1 MSGGW
6 SVFQATGF
14 RTTTSGSRSTMRRY
28 RSGGSVITFARIAR
42 IPPSNIWNGS
52 ASTSTQSSSSRK
64 RLLSCLLRERFLSTS
79 SALRPRKACL
89 AGCPMATTSSWVTT
103 ATTAAT
109 AEPGDSSR
117 RETSSA
123 RSSTY
128 SNDVHDGSSE
138 GVSGEKIPPVPVLRS
153 RIDGAPRLHGGRHL
167 RGQPGLQQ
175 DHQVDAHGKI
185 EGRAPEL

>member
-6 SVFQATGF
+6 SVFRATGF

-28 RSGGSVITFARIAR
+28 RSGGSAITFARIAR
-42 IPPSNIWNGS
+42 IPPSDTWNGS
-52 ASTSTQSSSSRK
+52 ATKSTRSSSSRK
-64 RLLSCLLRERFLSTS
+64 RLLSCLLRGRFLSTS

-89 AGCPMATTSSWVTT
+89 AGYPMATTSSWVTT

-109 AEPGDSSR
+109 AEPGDSSP

-123 RSSTY
+123 RFSTY
-128 SNDVHDGSSE
+128 SS
-138 GVSGEKIPPVPVLRS
+138 EKILLVLVFRL
-153 RIDGAPRLHGGRHL
+153 RIESVLGLHRGRHL

-175 DHQVDAHGKI
+175 DHQIDADGKI